1 MRAVRRDKGHAHRER
16 VTHII
21 LRMKQY
27 PFHQILSLHVAFH
40 HCMKIPTMIV
50 HHVLCVAYMAVVV
63 LAVVLVHVHVG
74 TVSSS
79 EVRAGC
85 WLVRGWRSVGVIDA

>member
-1 MRAVRRDKGHAHRER
+1 
-16 VTHII
+16 
-21 LRMKQY
+21 
-27 PFHQILSLHVAFH
+27 
-40 HCMKIPTMIV
+40 MIV
-50 HHVLCVAYMAVVV
+50 HYVLCVAYMAVVV
-63 LAVVLVHVHVG
+63 LVVVPVHVHVG